1 MEQKETILHQY
12 NKSFFTNAIEA
23 TIIALIVLVSIAFY
37 PHCITVFSPIKETIA
52 EILVIIGLMF
62 WGLKLTDESKFEF
75 VYSPLNFSLLSFI
88 IIMLLSLIWS
98 DSIFTSLQQ
107 LPLFL
112 IGPFLYFVIINNIH
126 REQQIN
132 HILTILL
139 IVGSLFGI
147 YGILQY
153 NDIDFVLWAKNV
165 GRMKV
170 FGLFGNVNYFA
181 EYLIVPLPIAVSLFF
196 VSRNK
201 MKKLLLLIGIL
212 AMGGSLILTF
222 TRGSYLGFGASLIF
236 MFLLFIYSSGKTFIK
251 ENKKILIV
259 VFLSII
265 ISVSLFVIPN
275 PLNKPDTL
283 ISKIK
288 DRISVTQLTQG
299 TSIKRRIAIWKFTA
313 LMIKDHPLLGSGI
326 GTYKYNTLRYQAK
339 FFDQGENRSLYP
351 SGFADKAHN
360 EYLQLWA
367 ELGIIGLLIF
377 IWLIICY
384 FNYGIKILKKI
395 KDYHKQGIVIGLMGS
410 VLAVL
415 VDALFG
421 FPLHLPATIVLFWLS
436 IGLTIVIG
444 RNEAAQNKDKDK
456 NKDEE
461 LETKQTNFF
470 PFKLFLYLGII
481 FLSVFLCVTIV
492 RPFIART
499 YWYYGNKEI
508 EKGNVDENIKNYEK
522 ALQYNPYFGEIYY
535 SMGVTLIN
543 KEFYNLSQEY
553 FEKAEK
559 IIDHPNLPKNLAYIY
574 INTGQLDKAAIKLEQ
589 AISYQS
595 DEKLMVPLYI
605 ELGKTYIRLNK
616 FELAESALKNALKID
631 PNSVNGHYGL
641 ANIYLQQDKLQEA
654 LKEFQEI
661 IKISPDTANAK
672 YSEKMIKEITKRL
685 NEKM

>member
-1 MEQKETILHQY
+1 MIEEEEVTLPKNNQSIWV
-12 NKSFFTNAIEA
+12 NAIEV
-23 TIIALIVLVSIAFY
+23 TIIALIILVSVAYY

-62 WGLKLTDESKFEF
+62 WGLKLTDKGKFEF
-75 VYSPLNFSLLSFI
+75 VYSPLNFSLLSFVTI
-88 IIMLLSLIWS
+88 LVLSLIWS
-98 DSIFTSLQQ
+98 NTVFTSLQQ
-107 LPLFL
+107 IPLFL
-112 IGPFLYFVIINNIH
+112 IGPCLYFILINNIH
-126 REQQIN
+126 RQQQIN

-139 IVGSLFGI
+139 IIGSLFGI

-153 NDIDFVLWAKNV
+153 NGIDFVLWAKNV
-165 GRMKV
+165 GRLKI

-201 MKKLLLLIGIL
+201 FKKILLLIGIL
-212 AMGGSLILTF
+212 AMGMSLTF
-222 TRGSYLGFGASLIF
+222 TLTRGSYLGFGVSLIF
-236 MFLLFIYSSGKTFIK
+236 MFFLFVFSRGKIFIK
-251 ENKKILIV
+251 ENKRFFIVIL
-259 VFLSII
+259 LATII
-265 ISVSLFVIPN
+265 TVSLFVVPN
-275 PLNKPDTL
+275 PLNKSDTI

-288 DRISVTQLTQG
+288 SRISVDQLIQG
-299 TSIKRRIAIWKFTA
+299 HNIKRRIATWKFTV
-313 LMIKDHPLLGSGI
+313 LMIKDHPLIGSGI
-326 GTYKYNTLRYQAK
+326 GTFRYNTLKYQAK
-339 FFDQGENRSLYP
+339 FFEQGENRSLYP

-384 FNYGIKILKKI
+384 FNYGINLLKKI
-395 KDYHKQGIVIGLMGS
+395 KDYYKQGIVIGLMGS

-421 FPLHLPATIVLFWLS
+421 FPLHLPATIVLFWLT
-436 IGLTIVIG
+436 IGLTVAMG
-444 RNEAAQNKDKDK
+444 GNETVQNKD
-456 NKDEE
+456 KDEE
-461 LETKQTNFF
+461 LETRQTKFF

-535 SMGVTLIN
+535 SMGITLKN
-543 KEFYNLSQEY
+543 KEFYTLSQEY

-559 IIDHPNLPKNLAYIY
+559 FIDHPGLPKNLAYIY
-574 INTGQLDKAAIKLEQ
+574 LTKGQLDKAAIKLEQ
-589 AISYQS
+589 AISYES
-595 DEKLMVPLYI
+595 DEKSTLPLYI
-605 ELGKTYIRLNK
+605 ELGKTYIRLK
-616 FELAESALKNALKID
+616 KYELAEIALKGALKID
-631 PNSVNGHYGL
+631 PNSINGHYGL
-641 ANIYLQQDKLQEA
+641 GNIYLKQERIEEA

-661 IKISPDTANAK
+661 IKISPGTADAE
-672 YSEKMIKEITKRL
+672 YSEKAIEEIKKRL
-685 NEKM
+685 NEKTEK